1 MSIEHLAID
10 PGKTGAAAFHA
21 DGTLH
26 VFRITNDTPRLAA
39 QLRGLKAISDS
50 HTQAYMEDV
59 GYGRPKTN
67 VKAVTTFARHCGM
80 LEGMLETLEFDYTLV
95 TPQKW
100 MRKVYPDRPT
110 GVAASATRKLYI
122 LDESLEWAESYFNDI
137 VGTIDIN
144 SADAVGILRYGI
156 G

>member
-1 MSIEHLAID
+1 MTIEHLGID

-26 VFRITNDTPRLAA
+26 VLRITDDTRKLAL
-39 QLRGLKAISDS
+39 QIRGLHDLSGPDTKV
-50 HTQAYMEDV
+50 YMEDV
-59 GYGRPKTN
+59 GYGRPGTN
-67 VKAVTTFARHCGM
+67 VKAVTTFSRHCGM
-80 LEGMLETLEFDYTLV
+80 LEGMLETLKFDYTLV

-110 GVAASATRKLYI
+110 GVQATTLRKLYI
-122 LDESLEWAESYFNDI
+122 LDQTLKWVEDTFDDV
-137 VGTIDIN
+137 VGTVDIN